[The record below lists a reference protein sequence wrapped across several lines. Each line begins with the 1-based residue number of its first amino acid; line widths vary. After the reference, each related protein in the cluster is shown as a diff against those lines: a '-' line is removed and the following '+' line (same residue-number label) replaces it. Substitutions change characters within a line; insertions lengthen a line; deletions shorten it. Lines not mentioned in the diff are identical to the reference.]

1 MEVARTELALD
12 DIADQLRQL
21 IDRPTTRDRHDRENA
36 PPEMLIVSGLPNG
49 GRARLQLL
57 TDGLSSFG

>member
-36 PPEMLIVSGLPNG
+36 PPEVQSALTIMVGNRTIWSG
-49 GRARLQLL
+49 
-57 TDGLSSFG
+57 